1 MSLLL
6 WALENAIYIHI
17 NLCIFFK
24 VYKQLIDKKNQK
36 KPHKWI
42 YDDLIVA
49 ALLNVSAAQS
59 LNNISN
65 G

>member
-24 VYKQLIDKKNQK
+24 VYKQLIDKKTK
-36 KPHKWI
+36 KNHTNESMKIW
-42 YDDLIVA
+42 
-49 ALLNVSAAQS
+49 
-59 LNNISN
+59 
-65 G
+65 